1 MERQA
6 DMRRRWLVALL
17 IGLSSVAGALC
28 AQQAGQPAT
37 HVADQDQLYT
47 PAQLRADFEHMYR
60 GLQSAHIDL
69 YAFTSK
75 QALDRR
81 YRELSAQLNQP
92 MTLLQANTQFELFAA
107 DVHMG
112 HTRID
117 SPASDWRTYRAG
129 GGKGFP
135 LEIRVVDGHVYVAG
149 NLSGVEAIK
158 PGDELASIDGQ
169 DMQHWLKR
177 TERHVSAETGYMADS
192 LMEYDFAIYVWIEL
206 GAVDG
211 FDVVIHR
218 DGSNPQSVRVPAR
231 SHAQMEA
238 FRAQQPP
245 SLDLETPLRTARML
259 DDRVAYLRPGPF
271 YNVEAKTEAESWDV
285 SAFQQF
291 IDHSF
296 EGFLDAHADS
306 VIIDLRGNP
315 GGDNLFSDVMVSW
328 FATRPFRFASQFK
341 IKVSPESIAANAD
354 RIAHDAAAAGPISR
368 KFAQI
373 YARSK
378 PGDIVDFDIPLAY
391 PREGRRFTGKVYV
404 LIDRHSYSNAV
415 AVAALVQDYKF
426 GLVLGEATA
435 DMATTYGAMEQFKLP
450 HTRLSVG
457 YPKARIVRPNGDL
470 EAKGVTPDTPIRIPI
485 IQTPADEVLRQ
496 AQALARGN
504 R

>member
-1 MERQA
+1 
-6 DMRRRWLVALL
+6 MRRGWLVALL
-17 IGLSSVAGALC
+17 VGLLSVAGGLC
-28 AQQAGQPAT
+28 AQQAAQVPT
-37 HVADQDQLYT
+37 PVADKEQPYT
-47 PAQLRADFEHMYR
+47 PLQLRADFEHMYR

-69 YAFTSK
+69 YAFTTK

-81 YRELSAQLNQP
+81 YRELYAQLNRP
-92 MTLLQANTQFELFAA
+92 MTLLQAKTQFELFDA

-117 SPASDWRTYRAG
+117 SPASDWRKYRAG

-135 LEIRVVDGHVYVAG
+135 LEIRVADGRVYVAE
-149 NLSGVEAIK
+149 NLSGVDAIK
-158 PGDELASIDGQ
+158 PGDEIAGIDGQ
-169 DMQHWLKR
+169 DVQHWLKR
-177 TERHVSAETGYMADS
+177 TEQHVSAETRYMADS

-206 GAVDG
+206 GAVDD

-218 DGSNPQSVRVPAR
+218 DGSNPQSLRVQAR
-231 SHAQMEA
+231 SSAQMEA

-245 SLDLETPLRTARML
+245 SLDLESPLRTARML

-296 EGFLDAHADS
+296 ESFLDAHADS

-341 IKVSPESIAANAD
+341 IKVSPESIAANTD

-378 PGDIVDFDIPLAY
+378 PGDVVDFDIPLAY

-426 GLVLGEATA
+426 GFVLGEATS

-450 HTRLSVG
+450 NTGLSVG

-470 EAKGVTPDTPIRIPI
+470 EAKGVTPDMSIRIPI

-496 AQALARGN
+496 AQTLARGN